1 MKTIRLFPVVILV
14 VLALLG
20 LKLAGHLFDGTFSLR
35 GQAMAQEKPQEK
47 SADGAQ
53 GGGSQGEKMAS
64 VDAKSE
70 VDGVKKSDH
79 NPGNVSSTKPKEFI
93 SARQKELP
101 SKSEIEVLKSLR
113 DRRQDLDKR
122 EQSLR
127 LRENLL
133 KATEKRLEKRVGELK
148 EIEAKIEKSHQQNEE
163 KSKKGMESLVSMYS
177 NMKPKDAARIFNTL
191 DMEVLVSLVDQMNA
205 RKMAPVLAKMK
216 PVVAKAL
223 TVEIAERLN
232 KKTTKVKDADPLP
245 SIPER

>member
-1 MKTIRLFPVVILV
+1 MKTVRLFPVVLLV

-20 LKLAGHLFDGTFSLR
+20 LKLASHVFDGTFSSR
-35 GQAMAQEKPQEK
+35 GQAMAQEADEKAPQDDK
-47 SADGAQ
+47 V
-53 GGGSQGEKMAS
+53 AS
-64 VDAKSE
+64 VDANSGA
-70 VDGVKKSDH
+70 DGAKKAGH
-79 NPGNVSSTKPKEFI
+79 NPGKVSSTKPKEFL
-93 SARQKELP
+93 SSRQKEMP

-148 EIEAKIEKSHQQNEE
+148 EIEAKIEQSHQQKEE
-163 KSKKGMESLVSMYS
+163 KSKKGMKSLVSMYS

-216 PVVAKAL
+216 PVVARAL

-232 KKTTKVKDADPLP
+232 KKTAKVKGADPLP
-245 SIPER
+245 SIPEQ